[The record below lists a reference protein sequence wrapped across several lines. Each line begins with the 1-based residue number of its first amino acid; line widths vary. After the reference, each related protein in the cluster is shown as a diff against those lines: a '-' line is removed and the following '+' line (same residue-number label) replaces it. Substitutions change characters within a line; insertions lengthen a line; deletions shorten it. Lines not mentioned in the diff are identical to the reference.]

1 MPDRRADIRSTMVC
15 VNVIEGVYHRIAKA
29 LGVKENALV
38 FFYALDDGH
47 AHSQKQICDEWF
59 IPRSTLNTIV
69 QECVA
74 RGHVV
79 LVSEGRTR
87 EKLIRL
93 TEQGRAFARELLG
106 RVYEAE
112 DEAVAQAGDAF
123 PPEAVA
129 ALRSFTEALHASADR
144 RFAQGPEDTR

>member
-1 MPDRRADIRSTMVC
+1 MPDRRADVRSTMVC

-29 LGVKENALV
+29 LGVKENTLV
-38 FFYALDDGH
+38 FFYALDDGR

-69 QECVA
+69 RECVA
-74 RGHVV
+74 NGHIV
-79 LVSEGRTR
+79 LAAGGNAR

-93 TEQGRAFARELLG
+93 TEQGRAFAHELLE

-123 PPEAVA
+123 PPEAVS
-129 ALRSFTEALHASADR
+129 ALRSFTEALHATTAR
-144 RFAQGPEDTR
+144 RFAQDPEGPC